1 MIISTSILD
10 SKNRIESVLKL
21 NETKTSYIHVDV
33 MDGIFVPNTNF
44 CDINEIERISSISK
58 YPLDVH
64 LMVKNPLNLLNV
76 YNNLNIEFITIHL
89 EIEEDINFLIDKIHG
104 MGYKVGVALK
114 VETDISLIEMILDK
128 IDMVLLMSVEPGS
141 GGQGFRSEV
150 IDKIN
155 NLKKIIL
162 KHKLSV
168 LIEVDGGI
176 NDNNIGYLSN
186 VDIAVVG
193 SYIIGSDDYDKSING
208 LLEYKN

>member
-176 NDNNIGYLSN
+176 NDNNIGYLSEA
-186 VDIAVVG
+186 DIAVVG

-208 LLEYKN
+208 LLGYKN